1 MARAS
6 GSMKK
11 YETYN
16 KYLVRKPLFSYD
28 ILFNN
33 DETRNIEDVVKELIQ
48 DDSFVTSI
56 YWSSPDLYNTIIS
69 YRENRLKEDKIPR
82 LIHTLKK
89 YAIRAS
95 TRCTPY
101 GTMAGVALQDFKKTH
116 EPEPI
121 SRKARV
127 DMDFLAEIKIHI
139 ENNENI
145 RKKLRYKINN
155 TLDKIPGQYRYQE
168 PIRNADEEKYQLSS
182 LEINEYLERIS
193 EASHF
198 MKYDEIKNLLSDDF
212 EDDEIS
218 NFIDEL
224 IDIKFLVSEIQLTL
238 TSENTDNIKNILE
251 ELLNEEVYEA
261 GGYLKIL
268 NKIEDCVNVIEKTP
282 VSHLPVSE
290 ISEIKRLVNAI
301 GIDKTHFFHVDLK
314 HSSES
319 SFEPNEKTLRNINTS
334 ISILHK
340 FGSRNSTQIDLDAFK
355 KNFNT
360 KYDLREVPLTEVL
373 DSEFGIGFPAGSQI
387 GNFQGSSLIEGFA
400 RENNSAKKSADISH
414 LDVLLDHIE
423 KENKEIINLE
433 NINLKLDENPVKIQ
447 NFFVVGYPSEDDFF
461 LQNIGTTGANSILGR
476 FALLDDKIKDF
487 CNEIHQKEQE
497 NSEKTIFAEIIYIPE
512 KRTANITRRPK
523 FLEYEIPVFAHS
535 SDQEKQISLKDI
547 MVSVKGDEI
556 ILRSKKLDKR
566 IIPRLSNAHNFYKSE
581 SSAYK
586 FLCAVQSQNQV
597 NINLNINYS
606 KIKKRFIPRI
616 TYKNIILHRACW
628 VMHEN
633 DINTIKKSKNPL
645 SELKDFFKKWN
656 VSKYIVLVQGD
667 NELFLDITNDAY
679 LLLLIDELK
688 NNTMLQLSEWLL
700 PAGGYGNYNQQIVLP
715 LENKD
720 AEPQNNWS
728 QNKASTLQRSFA
740 PGSEWL
746 YLKIYCNSNI
756 SDSLLL
762 SLKPILDELIAEK
775 CIKKAFFI
783 RYTDPHY
790 HIRLRF
796 HLNDQKL
803 YSEVLQK
810 LYEHLD
816 PYFQEETIW
825 NLQIDSYNREI
836 ERYYPEFMEA
846 AEEAFYHDS
855 ILVLNLLDQE
865 IFAENENVRL
875 FSAVKNVNS
884 WLSVF
889 NLSLQEKLD
898 FCKVMESVFLKEF
911 SPELKTHI
919 NSKYRI
925 LKEDLHEFYTE
936 NEFEEEFNKRD
947 QYLKK
952 ITLSKEAL
960 SSYIHMSINR
970 WFSSEQRAL
979 ELMTYSFAAKYYSR
993 ILSQSK

>member
-16 KYLVRKPLFSYD
+16 KYLVRKPLFSYG

-56 YWSSPDLYNTIIS
+56 YWSSPDLYDTIIS

-121 SRKARV
+121 SRKARI
-127 DMDFLAEIKIHI
+127 DMDFLAEIKLHI

-193 EASHF
+193 EVSHF

-224 IDIKFLVSEIQLTL
+224 IDIKFLVSELQLTL
-238 TSENTDNIKNILE
+238 TSENTDNIKIVLE
-251 ELLNEEVYEA
+251 ALLSEEVYEA
-261 GGYLKIL
+261 RTYLKIL
-268 NKIEDCVNVIEKTP
+268 NKIEDCVVVIEKTP

-290 ISEIKRLVNAI
+290 ISDIKRLVNAI

-319 SFEPNEKTLRNINTS
+319 GFEPDEKTLRNINTS
-334 ISILHK
+334 ISILHT
-340 FGSRNSTQIDLDAFK
+340 FGSGNSTQSDLDAFK
-355 KNFNT
+355 RNFNT

-400 RENNSAKKSADISH
+400 RENNSTKKGADISH
-414 LDVLLDHIE
+414 LDVLLDLIE
-423 KENKEIINLE
+423 KEDKENINLE

-447 NFFVVGYPSEDDFF
+447 NFCVVGYPSEDYFF

-487 CNEIHQKEQE
+487 CDEIHQKEQI
-497 NSEKTIFAEIIYIPE
+497 NSEEAIFAEIIYIPE
-512 KRTANITRRPK
+512 KRTANITRRSK
-523 FLEYEIPVFAHS
+523 FLEYEIPIFAHS
-535 SDQEKQISLKDI
+535 SDQDKQILLKDI
-547 MVSVKGDEI
+547 MLSVKGDEI
-556 ILRSKKLDKR
+556 ILRSKKLNKR

-581 SSAYK
+581 SAAYK
-586 FLCAVQSQNQV
+586 FLCAIQSQNQS

-606 KIKKRFIPRI
+606 KIKKRFVPRI

-633 DINTIKKSKNPL
+633 DINIIKKSKNPL
-645 SELKDFFKKWN
+645 SELKNFFKKWN
-656 VSKYIVLVQGD
+656 VSKHIVLVQGD

-688 NNTMLQLSEWLL
+688 SNTTLQLSEWLI
-700 PAGGYGNYNQQIVLP
+700 PAGGYSNYNQQIVLP

-720 AEPQNNWS
+720 AKPQNNLS

-762 SLKPILDELIAEK
+762 SLKPILDELITEK
-775 CIKKAFFI
+775 YIKKAFFI

-790 HIRLRF
+790 HIRLRLQ
-796 HLNDQKL
+796 LNDQQL
-803 YSEVLQK
+803 YAEVLQK
-810 LYEHLD
+810 LHENLN

-825 NLQIDSYNREI
+825 NLQIDSYHREI
-836 ERYYPEFMEA
+836 ERYHPEFMEA

-855 ILVLNLLDQE
+855 ILVLKLLDQE
-865 IFAENENVRL
+865 IFAENENVKL
-875 FSAVKNVNS
+875 FAAIKNVNS
-884 WLSVF
+884 WLSLF
-889 NLSLQEKLD
+889 ELSLQEKLD
-898 FCKVMESVFLKEF
+898 FCKAMENVFLKEF
-911 SPELKTHI
+911 SPELKSHI

-925 LKEDLHEFYTE
+925 LKEDLHEFYTG

-947 QYLKK
+947 QYLNNIK
-952 ITLSKEAL
+952 LCKEAL